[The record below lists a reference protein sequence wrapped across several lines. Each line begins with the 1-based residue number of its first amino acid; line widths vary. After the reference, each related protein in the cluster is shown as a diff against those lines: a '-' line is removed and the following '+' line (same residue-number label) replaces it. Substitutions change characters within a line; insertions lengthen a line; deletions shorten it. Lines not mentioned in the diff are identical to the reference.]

1 MQNREISIGKLSDLP
16 SALSEIMDDLSN
28 RVIPEHEL
36 RAINWS
42 YVRAEIWEDSGRVIF
57 FPASS
62 ETEDRIDIS
71 ANYILCGQLISI
83 VNEMDDSELSD
94 KEYDTKL
101 KSLINNIA
109 QEVNS
114 FFSNQRNF
122 ELRCFN
128 QDGHQIKI

>member
-1 MQNREISIGKLSDLP
+1 MQYREIPIEKLSNLP
-16 SALSEIMDDLSN
+16 SALNEVVEDLSG

-36 RAINWS
+36 STIKWD

-57 FPASS
+57 FPAYSK
-62 ETEDRIDIS
+62 TEDRIDTS
-71 ANYILCGQLISI
+71 SNYILCAELINI

-94 KEYDTKL
+94 KEYDIKL
-101 KSLINNIA
+101 KSPINNIA
-109 QEVNS
+109 QEINS
-114 FFSNQRNF
+114 FFSKQRNF

>member
-16 SALSEIMDDLSN
+16 SALNEIADDLSI

-36 RAINWS
+36 RAINWN

-62 ETEDRIDIS
+62 ETEDRIDIA

-83 VNEMDDSELSD
+83 VNEIDDSVLSD

-109 QEVNS
+109 HEVNS
-114 FFSNQRNF
+114 FFANQGNF

-128 QDGHQIKI
+128 QYGHQIKI

>member
-1 MQNREISIGKLSDLP
+1 MQNREISIENLSDLP
-16 SALSEIMDDLSN
+16 SALNEIMDDLSI

-36 RAINWS
+36 RTIKWG
-42 YVRAEIWEDSGRVIF
+42 YVRAEIWEDSGRIIF
-57 FPASS
+57 FPACS

-83 VNEMDDSELSD
+83 VNEIDNSELSD
-94 KEYDTKL
+94 KEYDKKL
-101 KSLINNIA
+101 KSVINNIA
-109 QEVNS
+109 QEVNV
-114 FFSNQRNF
+114 FFENQHIF